1 MRLKSR
7 KQISENEMRKFKFC
21 KKIIL
26 LSWVLLVVSYENLGA
41 TEFVKKEE
49 FVTLKEK
56 NSEEFRQISVG
67 LAEIKN
73 DMGYIQQDLT
83 ELKDLRRSIFD
94 RMLDIILAGGLAF
107 TSAKVLRRKNDK
119 RNSQSNNF

>member
-107 TSAKVLRRKNDK
+107 TSAKVLRRKNEK
-119 RNSQSNNF
+119 RNLQSNNF